1 MQALLIEDDFVSSA
15 ALFTARRYA
24 LAGHLHRHNGESFIH
39 HPRELAKLLSGFPHN
54 RDVLAAAWL
63 SRPLQEAYA
72 DAEEI
77 EDCFGKKTAELASKL
92 AAFNLPDSCSL
103 PALAKVEFA
112 AIRNAG
118 PVLQTMALAHLF
130 VLANTTAEYSPEML
144 APFAKWLRLHIHTF
158 NQANTRLIEKVSSWL
173 LETEQQEFVLEDAG

>member
-1 MQALLIEDDFVSSA
+1 MILFLRQHSSQHEDMHWRDICTVIMA
-15 ALFTARRYA
+15 NPLFIIPASWQ
-24 LAGHLHRHNGESFIH
+24 N
-39 HPRELAKLLSGFPHN
+39 
-54 RDVLAAAWL
+54 WL

-77 EDCFGKKTAELASKL
+77 EDCFGTKTAELASKL